1 MSQFATL
8 IRRVQ
13 GWFSGPPG
21 GPSDEDAGNGTA
33 TKPEEGIGP
42 QTGGRAPATAPG
54 PEQRRRRELRDVRR
68 AGIAANRERD
78 WRQAAAH
85 WGRLTTLDP
94 ADAAGHVQYVKALT
108 HLGDLGQAAA
118 AADFAL
124 DTHPDHEELLHRR
137 IRLLERLKQT
147 DAIRRHIESDAYRAA
162 ARQSGRLN
170 LQAGRH
176 YWAQGDARAARP
188 WLEAASAFTETRAS
202 ADLYLARLEYRL
214 GEYEAS
220 RLRWQAML
228 TDRTPLQRPEE
239 PLLFLGRIALRRGE
253 PEIADDFFEQAVTI
267 VPETAGRIRKWRS
280 AFTEPA
286 PGVDDA
292 VARPDTDLPAAAGL
306 DAEAD
311 QSDLF
316 PAPENDIEA
325 GAGAAPEVPNAPPAE
340 SAPEPATGPEVDFGV
355 LDSGTIAEAQDETAD
370 AERKVR
376 LVEAR
381 WLFEADRLQ
390 EAYDEALSLFESDA
404 DDAEAAELLGFAANR
419 TQQWRTAALA
429 WGRLAELQPS
439 RAGPRIQAAYAWQRA
454 GDSAAALPLAEA
466 ALAADPGNPAIRM
479 LLVQI
484 CSARGDLDRL
494 REVAAAI
501 DPGESDLRLLL
512 ALADAHVVL
521 GDRGGARPWAERA
534 LEHHRDSVDAKLRMA
549 RLLYGAGELEAAET
563 LWRELLDAPKDRVRP
578 FEPRI
583 FLARCAGRRGD
594 LAETVAFYR
603 EALTLNPDHLDSR
616 EALVNALL
624 RLGELAEAEHEN
636 QEIRRRAP
644 DSPYW
649 PINNVLIAY
658 RHGDRTE
665 IARRYDEA
673 MQFLTGDR
681 ISLVRLGRTLESQHD
696 HEAALAHWERM
707 KSAWPRDPDIQ
718 FRYIVRLSAA
728 GGDIPLLD
736 DLVQELLH
744 LEPDHEGG
752 LQYRYTLS
760 ERLGRLDEAEEIC
773 QRGLDLYPAN
783 PTFWAGRIKNL
794 MSADKIAEARRELER
809 ARQHLATDSARG
821 LAESAR
827 LAELAD
833 IFEEARELLAQAV
846 AMEPGNLDIRRR
858 AIRFE
863 LYQGAY
869 GRVWEQAVEAR
880 RRTLADDTV
889 NAALAQAATVMAATY
904 RDWPRTPPE
913 QYRDLLVPDDV
924 YGAICAGRWPRPAGP
939 EREGRA
945 MLVTSTL
952 GSGGSERQVMYT
964 MRGLAANAHDFDSVE
979 LAVRSLDPYQR
990 RDFFLPSIRELGGEI
1005 FELAGEDLFDQVRAL
1020 GREALPHR
1028 EAIRL
1033 AAVLPQEIQAVTLPL
1048 LGLFLRRRP
1057 DVVHLWQDTINIA
1070 GGLAALMA
1078 GVPRIVMGTRSTRP
1092 DARRRLRRYLLPG
1105 YREMLRLPQITMVNN
1120 SHNGA
1125 RDYEDWIGLPEGT
1138 IRVIH
1143 NGFDVTQ
1150 LRGAAEMPAEAR
1162 ALGIPADAVVIG
1174 GVMRFSEEKR
1184 PELFVDTAIELA
1196 GRLPEAHFLLI
1207 GDGPLRPELLR
1218 LVRERGLADRIHLP
1232 GAKRPIEP
1240 WMRMMSLLLLTS
1252 RMEGL
1257 PNVLIEAQLLGVPVA
1272 ATDVGGAKETMVAD
1286 KTGILIDSGD
1296 PTVLAGRLF
1305 ELLSDRG
1312 RMTAMAEEA
1321 GRWAPESFSLAAMTG
1336 ATLRVYAETP
1346 ADSAP

>member
-1 MSQFATL
+1 MSQFAAL

-13 GWFSGPPG
+13 GWFSGPPD
-21 GPSDEDAGNGTA
+21 GPPDEAAADGSA
-33 TKPEEGIGP
+33 TKPDDGNTA
-42 QTGGRAPATAPG
+42 QSRGREPATASG
-54 PEQRRRRELRDVRR
+54 PEQRRRREARDVRR
-68 AGIAANRERD
+68 AGIEANRERD

-147 DAIRRHIESDAYRAA
+147 DAIRRHIESDAYRDA

-170 LQAGRH
+170 LLAGRH
-176 YWAQGDARAARP
+176 HWAQGDARAARP
-188 WLEAASAFTETRAS
+188 WLEAAAAFAATRAS
-202 ADLYLARLEYRL
+202 ADLYLARLEYRF

-220 RLRWQAML
+220 RLRWQAIL
-228 TDRTPLQRPEE
+228 ADRTPLQRPEE

-253 PEIADDFFEQAVTI
+253 PDIADDFFEQAVAI

-280 AFTEPA
+280 AFAEAA
-286 PGVDDA
+286 PG
-292 VARPDTDLPAAAGL
+292 TDHAAGL
-306 DAEAD
+306 DTEAD

-316 PAPENDIEA
+316 PAPEYDIE
-325 GAGAAPEVPNAPPAE
+325 GADGAAPETAEAPLAGSPAE
-340 SAPEPATGPEVDFGV
+340 WAAGPEADFGV
-355 LDSGTIAEAQDETAD
+355 PDSGTDAEAQDENAN
-370 AERKVR
+370 AER
-376 LVEAR
+376 EAR
-381 WLFEADRLQ
+381 LAEARRLFEGDRLQ
-390 EAYDEALSLFESDA
+390 EAYEEALSLFESGA
-404 DDAEAAELLGFAANR
+404 DDTEAAELLGFAANR

-439 RAGPRIQAAYAWQRA
+439 RAGPRIQAAHAWQRA

-466 ALAADPGNPAIRM
+466 ALAADPDNPAIRI

-484 CSARGDLDRL
+484 CSAGGDLDRL
-494 REVAAAI
+494 RKAAAAVG
-501 DPGESDLRLLL
+501 PGEGDLRLLL
-512 ALADAHVVL
+512 ALADAHAVL
-521 GDRGGARPWAERA
+521 KDRGGARAWAERA
-534 LEHHRDSVDAKLRMA
+534 LETHPDSVDAKLRMA
-549 RLLYGAGELEAAET
+549 RLLYGAGELDAAET
-563 LWRELLDAPKDRVRP
+563 LWRELLEAPKDRVRP

-583 FLARCAGRRGD
+583 FLARCASRRGD
-594 LAETVAFYR
+594 LAEAVVFYR

-624 RLGELAEAEHEN
+624 RLGQLAEAEREN
-636 QEIRRRAP
+636 QEIRRRVP

-649 PINNVLIAY
+649 PINNLLIAY

-665 IARRYDEA
+665 IARRLDDA
-673 MQFLTGDR
+673 MQALSGDR
-681 ISLVRLGRTLESQHD
+681 ESLVRLGRTLESQHD

-707 KSAWPRDPDIQ
+707 KKAWPGDPDMH

-728 GGDIPLLD
+728 GGDIRLLD
-736 DLVQELLH
+736 DLVQELLQID
-744 LEPDHEGG
+744 PDHEGG

-773 QRGLDLYPAN
+773 QRGLELYPAN
-783 PTFWAGRIKNL
+783 PAFWAGRIKNL
-794 MSADKIAEARRELER
+794 MGADKIAEARGELER
-809 ARQHLATDSARG
+809 ARRHLATDSARG

-827 LAELAD
+827 LAEIAD
-833 IFEEARELLAQAV
+833 LFEEARELLARAM

-858 AIRFE
+858 SIRFE

-880 RRTLADDTV
+880 RRTQADDTV

-904 RDWPRTPPE
+904 PDWPRTPPG
-913 QYRDLLVPDDV
+913 QYRDLLVPDDI
-924 YGAICAGRWPRPAGP
+924 YGAICARRWPRPAGP
-939 EREGRA
+939 EREGRT

-964 MRGLAANAHDFDSVE
+964 MRGLAANTHELGSVE
-979 LAVRSLDPYQR
+979 LAARSLDPNHR
-990 RDFFLPSIRELGGEI
+990 HDFFLPSIRELGGEI
-1005 FELAGEDLFDQVRAL
+1005 FELAAQDLFDQVRAL
-1020 GREALPHR
+1020 GRSALPHR

-1057 DVVHLWQDTINIA
+1057 DTVHLWQDTINIA

-1078 GVPRIVMGTRSTRP
+1078 GVPRIVMSTRSTRP

-1120 SHNGA
+1120 SRNGA

-1138 IRVIH
+1138 VQVIH
-1143 NGFDVTQ
+1143 NGFDVAQ
-1150 LRGAAEMPAEAR
+1150 LRGAADISDNTG
-1162 ALGIPADAVVIG
+1162 ALGIPAGAVVIG

-1184 PELFVDTAIELA
+1184 PGLFVDTAIELA

-1232 GAKRPIEP
+1232 GAKQPIEP

-1257 PNVLIEAQLLGVPVA
+1257 PNVLIEAQLLGIPVA
-1272 ATDVGGAKETMVAD
+1272 STDVGGAKETMVAE

-1296 PTVLAGRLF
+1296 PKVLAGRLF
-1305 ELLSDRG
+1305 ELLSDRE
-1312 RMTAMAEEA
+1312 RLAAMAGEA
-1321 GRWAPESFSLAAMTG
+1321 GRWSPESFSLAAMTG
-1336 ATLRVYAETP
+1336 ATLTVYAETP
-1346 ADSAP
+1346 ADGAP